1 MTYLVGIDS
10 GGSRTNIR
18 VLGPEDKRW
27 DLPEIPSSTSSARSD
42 TEIRETFKQIFSAIE
57 ARTMGSEASAWLS
70 AAGYS
75 LPSQKRI
82 EGLLQE
88 FLGGFNGTLGIS
100 NDAVTLLLAHD
111 QGTVVLVIGTGSAAM
126 ARRSNGHVLHIG
138 GQEWVASDYGSGFWI
153 GLNGIRAAY
162 KSLEGGPETSLK
174 PRLLDNYRGVFA
186 TEEKDPDA
194 IILEIVRLLAGSG
207 FDLKRQIA
215 SFARPV
221 CDVAERSDEVAQGI
235 VREAALENATAAAE
249 LYRRLVGQQGDGLS
263 PKVLISGSVAYGSTF
278 FREAFQFYI
287 DSLLS
292 DIRSG
297 LKLDKVEVVCVPD
310 GVDEALSLARSL
322 SVSESLASLDDRHP
336 VKVFA

>member
-18 VLGPEDKRW
+18 VLGPNGECW
-27 DLPEIPSSTSSARSD
+27 NLTEIPSSTSSARSD
-42 TEIRETFKQIFSAIE
+42 AEIRATLKRIFRAVE
-57 ARTMGSEASAWLS
+57 ARTMGFETSAWLS

-75 LPSQKRI
+75 LASQNRI
-82 EGLLQE
+82 EGILEE
-88 FLGGFNGTLGIS
+88 FLGAFEGTLGIS
-100 NDAVTLLLAHD
+100 NDAVTLLLAHS

-126 ARRSNGHVLHIG
+126 ARNPDGHVLQIG

-162 KSLEGGPETSLK
+162 KALEGGPDTSLT
-174 PRLLDNYRGVFA
+174 PRLLDHYRGVFG
-186 TEEKDPDA
+186 TEGDDEEA
-194 IILEIVRLLAGSG
+194 IILEIVRRLAGSG

-215 SFARPV
+215 SFARVV
-221 CDVAERSDEVAQGI
+221 CDVAQRSDEVAQGI

-249 LYRRLVGQQGDGLS
+249 LYRRLIGQQGEGLA
-263 PKVLISGSVAYGSTF
+263 PKILISGSVAYGSSF

-292 DIRSG
+292 DIRAALELSRI
-297 LKLDKVEVVCVPD
+297 EVLCVSD
-310 GVDEALSLARSL
+310 GVDEALKLARSL
-322 SVSESLASLDDRHP
+322 SESETLVTLDERHP
-336 VKVFA
+336 FKVFA